1 MNILYTLND
10 KFVPQ
15 VAAGIYSIIEN
26 NNDILDIH
34 FYLFSYGIT
43 DKNKA
48 QLTKMVKEL
57 KRDITII
64 EIESIGEYFDFDF
77 DTSGWNPIVLTR
89 LILHKILPDN
99 VDRIIYLDG
108 DTIIR
113 GSLDELWNTDMGDK
127 CVGGCIE
134 PTIDKDRKKQLE
146 MNTPY
151 INAGV
156 LLIDLKKW
164 KNEKIGDGIINF
176 YKESGGRLF
185 ANDQDAIN
193 GYLKDSLYLL
203 SIKYNFSNTFTF
215 YPYKTIKKLMGNDTD
230 ITLEEYNEAKE
241 NPIIIHYLGEE
252 RPWRKG
258 NTHKYKKDFEYYLE
272 KTYWKDMKFED
283 GWELY
288 FLCWRIFN
296 TFMKLTPMLRYN
308 IINKLIPL
316 FMKYRSHELKKNKE
330 K

>member
-26 NNDILDIH
+26 NNDIVDIH

-64 EIESIGEYFDFDF
+64 EIETLRKYFDFEF
-77 DTSGWNPIVLTR
+77 DTLGWNPVILAR
-89 LILHKILPDN
+89 LALDKILPSN
-99 VDRIIYLDG
+99 VDKIIYLDG
-108 DTIIR
+108 DTIVR
-113 GSLDELWNTDMGDK
+113 GSLKDFWDTNMGNS
-127 CVGGCIE
+127 CLGACTE
-134 PTIDKDRKKQLE
+134 PTVDKERKESLGIEKR
-146 MNTPY
+146 Y
-151 INAGV
+151 INSGV
-156 LLIDLKKW
+156 LLINLRLW
-164 KNEKIGDGIINF
+164 RQEKIGEGIIQY
-176 YKESGGRLF
+176 YKDSGGKLF
-185 ANDQDAIN
+185 APDQDAIN
-193 GYLKDSLYLL
+193 GFLKDKIYKIP
-203 SIKYNFSNTFTF
+203 IKYNFSNTFTF